1 MHQLKAE
8 TITSNQVDD
17 EYTDYGA
24 VSVYENNDYVWLTF
38 SGDPL
43 CGPLIQG
50 VMSKAN
56 PWQVLTAVNQSM
68 FLFLLR
74 PVSNTRI
81 LNMGLGTGGV
91 ERTLRYI
98 EGKPHYLCSIYQFD
112 TVEINHSVISAAK
125 KHFKL
130 PDNQT
135 VYQQCAEQFIGQCTS
150 QYDVINVDVFNG
162 EHHQE
167 FIEKE
172 EFWQAINNC
181 LEKNGQV
188 LINLNPKTGQDLQ
201 TLLELL
207 RHYFTCIA
215 LIEFN
220 DYKNIILILSNMSLK
235 HITVEAIY
243 TCKLMQTV
251 APNLHKNIKNIYYI
265 E

>member
-8 TITSNQVDD
+8 TIASNQVDY
-17 EYTDYGA
+17 EYTDYGP
-24 VSVYENNDYVWLTF
+24 VCIYENNDYIWLTF
-38 SGDPL
+38 SDDAP
-43 CGPLIQG
+43 CEQIIQG

-56 PWQVLTAVNQSM
+56 PGQVLTAVKQSM

-81 LNMGLGTGGV
+81 LNMGLGTAGV

-98 EGKPHYLCSIYQFD
+98 EGKPHSLCSIYQFD
-112 TVEINHSVISAAK
+112 TVEINCSVISAAK

-150 QYDVINVDVFNG
+150 LYDVINVDIFNG
-162 EHHQE
+162 EHHQA

-172 EFWQAINNC
+172 QFWQAINNC

-201 TLLELL
+201 KLLELL

-220 DYKNIILILSNMSLK
+220 DYKNIVLILSNMSLK
-235 HITVEAIY
+235 HITVEGIH
-243 TCKLMQTV
+243 TCKLMQAV
-251 APNLHKNIKNIYYI
+251 APNLHNDIKNIYSI